1 MLKCMA
7 VILDQVVIVGNVY
20 MKPLNT
26 SIYDDK
32 VSKNYKLIIIL
43 SQDPLLCIIS
53 TNEDSTFLKFI

>member
-1 MLKCMA
+1 MLKCMM

-20 MKPLNT
+20 MKPLNS

-32 VSKNYKLIIIL
+32 VSKNYTLIIIL

-53 TNEDSTFLKFI
+53 TNKDSTFLKFI